1 MKSVKQDLTNALF
14 LLKEKKH
21 GSGDGAQDLGT
32 AAAAAGSSAGSSAG
46 QSGQT
51 GQGQQKTVTV
61 EVGGK
66 KKKTGGTSK
75 SKSSSSASLDL
86 SREFSKCK
94 DDGRT
99 RLNLSK
105 SNISAIPSNVSQ
117 LNQLVELY
125 LYSNRLSTLPPEIGS
140 LTK

>member
-1 MKSVKQDLTNALF
+1 MKSIKHDLTSALF

-21 GSGDGAQDLGT
+21 GSGDGAQDLGQLPT
-32 AAAAAGSSAGSSAG
+32 G
-46 QSGQT
+46 QSGSGGQA
-51 GQGQQKTVTV
+51 GQGSGQKTVTV

-75 SKSSSSASLDL
+75 SKSASSASLDL

-94 DDGRT
+94 EDGRT

>member
-1 MKSVKQDLTNALF
+1 MSRMKSVKQDLTNALF
-14 LLKEKKH
+14 LMKEKKH

-32 AAAAAGSSAGSSAG
+32 ATAAAGSSVG